1 MSSGEKIKR
10 MIISR
15 TARRKSSIKKG
26 TEIQNNTARSPK
38 RDLSKQ
44 IEKITQGIPLSPKS
58 MRPEEPKMDDK
69 KVKTYFSSLKNVIK
83 RKPIVHSKSPL
94 RETSVERR
102 SPRRF
107 VGRLNL

>member
-10 MIISR
+10 MRITH

-58 MRPEEPKMDDK
+58 MRPEEPNMDDK